1 MPLKTIAI
9 SLLKLGLSVAIVLL
23 FVEADISVQV
33 ILIYLLYMM
42 IERSNETTAL
52 KDKLDIQQERI
63 DELELSLNRLKSRV
77 DNP

>member
-1 MPLKTIAI
+1 MKFLAI
-9 SLLKLGLSVAIVLL
+9 GLLKLGISVAVVLI

-33 ILIYLLYMM
+33 VLIYLLYMM

-52 KDKLDIQQERI
+52 KDKVESQQEKI
-63 DELELSLNRLKSRV
+63 DELELSLSRLKSRA

>member
-1 MPLKTIAI
+1 MKFLAI
-9 SLLKLGLSVAIVLL
+9 GLLKLGISVAVVLI

-33 ILIYLLYMM
+33 VLIYLLYMM

-52 KDKLDIQQERI
+52 KDKVDIQQEKI
-63 DELELSLNRLKSRV
+63 DELEFKLNALKSKV

>member
-1 MPLKTIAI
+1 MPLKSIAF
-9 SLLKLGLSVAIVLL
+9 SLLKLAISIAVVLL

>member
-23 FVEADISVQV
+23 FVDADISVQV

-52 KDKLDIQQERI
+52 KDKVESQQEKI
-63 DELELSLNRLKSRV
+63 DELELSLSRLKSRV

>member
-23 FVEADISVQV
+23 FVDADISVQV

-52 KDKLDIQQERI
+52 KDKVDIQKEKIAELESKIERI
-63 DELELSLNRLKSRV
+63 EK
-77 DNP
+77 